1 MATDEKESA
10 VGFEEALERL
20 ETIVSE
26 MEAGRLTLE
35 QMTAHFEEGSRLVTV
50 CGSKLNEVERRI
62 ELLVKKN
69 GALQEV
75 PFETETDE

>member
-20 ETIVSE
+20 ETIVGE

-35 QMTAHFEEGSRLVTV
+35 QMTAHFEEGSRW
-50 CGSKLNEVERRI
+50 
-62 ELLVKKN
+62 
-69 GALQEV
+69 
-75 PFETETDE
+75 